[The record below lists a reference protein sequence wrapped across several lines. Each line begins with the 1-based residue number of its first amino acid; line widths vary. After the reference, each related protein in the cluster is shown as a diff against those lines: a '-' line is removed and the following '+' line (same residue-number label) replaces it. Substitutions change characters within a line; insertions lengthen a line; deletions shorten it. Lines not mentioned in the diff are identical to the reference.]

1 MRACTTETAA
11 EPRKRRVASADSY
24 CSVIAR
30 RIVTSSCAECG
41 SACAG
46 DHARQPLSSV
56 GVVWVRVGLD
66 MAHSRADLGG
76 DLVAAA
82 AIHPCWQDGVQW
94 LGAHGAPGRRARIEL
109 TATFS
114 SLLLGKRP
122 SRSFEKSIY
131 RRTIIPF
138 RDSGMPTT
146 PSHA

>member
-24 CSVIAR
+24 CSVIVR

-41 SACAG
+41 SAYAG
-46 DHARQPLSSV
+46 EHARQPLSSV

-82 AIHPCWQDGVQW
+82 ARPPPRTRCWQDGMQW

-114 SLLLGKRP
+114 SFLLGKRP

-131 RRTIIPF
+131 RRAIILF
-138 RDSGMPTT
+138 AT
-146 PSHA
+146 A